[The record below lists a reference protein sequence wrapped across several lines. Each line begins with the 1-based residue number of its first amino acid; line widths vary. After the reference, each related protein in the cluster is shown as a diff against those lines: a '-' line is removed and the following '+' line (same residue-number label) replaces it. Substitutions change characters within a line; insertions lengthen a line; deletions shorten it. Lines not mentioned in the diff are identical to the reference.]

1 MIVDSFIFSCLLP
14 FKRFGVLFVFSLE
27 SMGFPYLL
35 FTTMYKIKVRA
46 WILLRGLVALDC
58 LVTTRKKQLTP
69 LYYVAIDKVMAA
81 HARRSV
87 VSFSFRVT

>member
-1 MIVDSFIFSCLLP
+1 MPTFHDNVQNKGASLDFASWACGFGLP
-14 FKRFGVLFVFSLE
+14 GDHE
-27 SMGFPYLL
+27 
-35 FTTMYKIKVRA
+35 
-46 WILLRGLVALDC
+46 
-58 LVTTRKKQLTP
+58 KKQLTP